1 MVENACSN
9 RARLQESRAMAKR
22 SSFNVMLRR
31 AIVPAMVVIVI
42 AGLGSYTVFGPNGA
56 RAYGDITR
64 QLAKRDVQLA
74 ALKAKRAEWQN
85 KVALLDPKRA
95 DPDLV
100 DELTRKKL
108 NVVHPD
114 EVIVPLN

>member
-1 MVENACSN
+1 
-9 RARLQESRAMAKR
+9 MAKR
-22 SSFNVMLRR
+22 SSFPTVLRG
-31 AIVPAMVVIVI
+31 AVLPAVAVIVI
-42 AGLGSYTVFGPNGA
+42 AALGTYTVLGPNGA
-56 RAYGDITR
+56 RAYGDVKR

-74 ALKAKRAEWQN
+74 ALNAKRVEWQN
-85 KVALLDPKRA
+85 RVALLDPKSA

>member
-1 MVENACSN
+1 M
-9 RARLQESRAMAKR
+9 SRATARIARDMAKR
-22 SSFNVMLRR
+22 SSFNIMLRR
-31 AIVPAMVVIVI
+31 AIVPALVVIVI

-56 RAYGDITR
+56 RAYGDISR
-64 QLAKRDVQLA
+64 QLVKRDDQLA

-114 EVIVPLN
+114 EVIVPLD

>member
-1 MVENACSN
+1 
-9 RARLQESRAMAKR
+9 MAKR
-22 SSFNVMLRR
+22 STFPTMMRSAVL
-31 AIVPAMVVIVI
+31 PAVAVIVI
-42 AGLGSYTVFGPNGA
+42 AALGAYTVLGPNGA
-56 RAYGDITR
+56 RAYGDVKR

-74 ALKAKRAEWQN
+74 ALNAKRAEWQN
-85 KVALLDPKRA
+85 RVALLDPKRA